1 MLNYLMNC
9 LTSIESVHQIS
20 GILLLGDFNKFNVAK
35 LKSSFHLKQIV
46 TFATKGRNTLDLVL
60 TNLQDFY
67 NFPDRRPPFGLFDH
81 MSIQVKPK
89 LRSELQKPRF
99 TVKSRDLRPN
109 KRLAIQTYL
118 QEVNIPTFTNSLTTC
133 AQKASLL
140 ETIIKTDLDMLLPLR
155 SITVHSNDP
164 PWINPALKYPIRRR
178 QRALAQGNLPCFR
191 LIRNRVNRERKTC
204 WAKYYEAKVNH
215 LKVCKPSMWWK
226 EVKELSGSRQ
236 HPEIKTMLLNYAGI

>member
-118 QEVNIPTFTNSLTTC
+118 QEVNISTFTNSLTTC
-133 AQKASLL
+133 AEKESLL
-140 ETIIKTDLDMLLPLR
+140 ETIIKTGLDMQIPVA
-155 SITVHSNDP
+155 IDNCP
-164 PWINPALKYPIRRR
+164 F
-178 QRALAQGNLPCFR
+178 Q
-191 LIRNRVNRERKTC
+191 
-204 WAKYYEAKVNH
+204 
-215 LKVCKPSMWWK
+215 
-226 EVKELSGSRQ
+226 
-236 HPEIKTMLLNYAGI
+236 